1 MRSMNAILC
10 AALAVVVLLTG
21 PAGAASIQITSVAA
35 VDDPNYDLTA
45 TYGRADW
52 AYWTSTANPAA
63 GTPSNA
69 KAGGVLL
76 GDMSPVGGGNLRGST
91 STNKPIYDFVYT
103 DGTSPAAGSV
113 SDSIGLFNSQLGPEG
128 VGDGVQVDVIAP
140 TADPFT
146 IYLWATGY
154 RATGQLTATMGSVLD
169 TDSYTFGDR
178 RPGRFFAIDVD
189 PDAGGELV
197 NLQWIMT
204 AQSDGFANVSVTG
217 VAANPGVPE
226 PASVVLLMLAVPA
239 VAARLRRRMRA
250 RS

>member
-1 MRSMNAILC
+1 MRSMNVLLC
-10 AALAVVVLLTG
+10 AGLAVVVLLTG
-21 PAGAASIQITSVAA
+21 PAGAASIQITSLAA
-35 VDDPNYDLTA
+35 VDDPNYDLTL

-52 AYWTSTANPAA
+52 AYWASTAGSVP
-63 GTPSNA
+63 GTPSND
-69 KAGGVLL
+69 KAAGVLIS
-76 GDMSPVGGGNLRGST
+76 DMSLVGGDYLRGST
-91 STNKPIYDFVYT
+91 STNKPIYDLVYA
-103 DGTSPAAGSV
+103 DGASPAAGSV
-113 SDSIGLFNSQLGPEG
+113 SDSIGLFNNLLGGNG
-128 VGDGVQVDVIAP
+128 VGAGVQVDVIAP

-146 IYLWATGY
+146 IYVWATGY

-178 RPGRFFAIDVD
+178 RPGRLFAIDVD

-204 AQSDGFANVSVTG
+204 AQSDGFANVSLTG

-226 PASVVLLMLAVPA
+226 PASAVLLMLAVPA
-239 VAARLRRRMRA
+239 VAARLRRRVRA

>member
-1 MRSMNAILC
+1 
-10 AALAVVVLLTG
+10 VL
-21 PAGAASIQITSVAA
+21 I
-35 VDDPNYDLTA
+35 
-45 TYGRADW
+45 
-52 AYWTSTANPAA
+52 
-63 GTPSNA
+63 
-69 KAGGVLL
+69 

-113 SDSIGLFNSQLGPEG
+113 SDSIGLFNSLLGSNG

-204 AQSDGFANVSVTG
+204 AQSDGNANVSLTA

-226 PASVVLLMLAVPA
+226 PASAVLLMLAVPA
-239 VAARLRRRMRA
+239 VAARLRRRVRA